1 MTVHLKTESHRARK
15 LRRHQMN
22 SATSAA
28 PKTPA
33 STPKFTGP
41 EKGNLTLLQRLKA
54 RFGI

>member
-15 LRRHQMN
+15 LRRHQMD
-22 SATSAA
+22 SATA
-28 PKTPA
+28 PKLKTP
-33 STPKFTGP
+33 PPEHKFTGP